1 MHPHRFG
8 NSVRHVKNTF
18 LWAHSVSPNNSSKMM
33 PPSVSVKTLFEN
45 IRILRYY
52 DLLFQVFLT
61 ETLFS
66 WGQEVSVTLLL
77 RGSRAFVVI
86 SSFMNF
92 TILSFS
98 SEHVHWKSV
107 WNHFAWIIG
116 RYWMRTRESVLYV
129 SNWVAKAM
137 GMHKSQYKKSI
148 IFRSP

>member
-1 MHPHRFG
+1 MDIRRFG
-8 NSVRHVKNTF
+8 KSVRQVKKTF
-18 LWAHSVSPNNSSKMM
+18 PWLHSVSPNISSKMM
-33 PPSVSVKTLFEN
+33 PPSVSAKTFFEN

-66 WGQEVSVTLLL
+66 WIQEVSVTLLL

-116 RYWMRTRESVLYV
+116 RYWMRPEESVLYV
-129 SNWVAKAM
+129 SNWVAKPM
-137 GMHKSQYKKSI
+137 GMHKSQYEKSI